1 MRVQRFRPA
10 ATIVSLLALMAAG
23 TATVAPGAAAQQR
36 PHPAA
41 ELPPL
46 PSTPPPPRTPAVP
59 EGSFNYVPVP
69 QEFAVGEPKDRPPSF
84 DPARSRPVEEE
95 TTPTRRVWRNEDGTF
110 SWKFDPYVRS
120 FAPVRFRGDDVRS
133 LWERITCPTLLVRG
147 EQSWASD
154 PVKDGR
160 ITPFRNARL
169 LNVPKAGHW
178 VHHDQL
184 DVFLRETK
192 KFLAD

>member
-110 SWKFDPYVRS
+110 TAKLDTR
-120 FAPVRFRGDDVRS
+120 PVRHQGP
-133 LWERITCPTLLVRG
+133 E
-147 EQSWASD
+147 
-154 PVKDGR
+154 
-160 ITPFRNARL
+160 
-169 LNVPKAGHW
+169 GHW
-178 VHHDQL
+178 VDT
-184 DVFLRETK
+184 DVSLQAGPDGRLRAKAGLRPIPFT
-192 KFLAD
+192 